1 MQNNKTE
8 ANKIKKIE
16 FYSSREGKMCVWGGG
31 GALRLSTA
39 ALRCITEQAAI
50 MMQIYVAIILFS

>member
-1 MQNNKTE
+1 MQNNKAK

-16 FYSSREGKMCVWGGG
+16 FYSGCEGKMCVCVG
-31 GALRLSTA
+31 GALRLGTA

>member
-1 MQNNKTE
+1 MQNNKAK

-16 FYSSREGKMCVWGGG
+16 FYSSCGGKMCVCG
-31 GALRLSTA
+31 GALRLGTV